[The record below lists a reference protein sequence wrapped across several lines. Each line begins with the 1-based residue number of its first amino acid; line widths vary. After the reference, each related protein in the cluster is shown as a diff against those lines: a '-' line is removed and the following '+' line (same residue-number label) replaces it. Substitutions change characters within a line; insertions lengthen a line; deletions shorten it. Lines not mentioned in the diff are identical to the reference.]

1 MKTTREK
8 IVEEALKSFLT
19 QGYEKTS
26 LNDLANRVNIT
37 KPAIYHYFHNKQEL
51 LSIVQRYLLDMI
63 NKAHEQLY
71 QRDVSLETMLEY
83 LFDSI
88 KNIEKLFQD
97 STGFTTGKFNYH
109 RFFFDCTKYL
119 PTSSMIEESS
129 REHERLLTAKIKQA
143 QQTKQISPKLDAEAL
158 SFQIIATLEGMYL
171 ISLYRPS
178 LEINKI
184 VQKVFSNM
192 KQLLTLDQ

>member
-37 KPAIYHYFHNKQEL
+37 KPAIYHYFHSKQEL
-51 LSIVQRYLLDMI
+51 LSTVLRYLLNMI

-71 QRDVSLETMLEY
+71 HQDISLETTLEY

-109 RFFFDCTKYL
+109 RFFFDCAKYL

-129 REHERLLTAKIKQA
+129 REHERFLTARIKQA
-143 QQTKQISPKLDAEAL
+143 QETKQISSKLDAEAL

-184 VQKVFSNM
+184 AQKVFSNM
-192 KQLLTLDQ
+192 RQLLIVDR

>member
-1 MKTTREK
+1 MKTTKEK

-26 LNDLANRVNIT
+26 LKDLANRVNIT
-37 KPAIYHYFHNKQEL
+37 KPAIYHYFHSKQEL
-51 LSIVQRYLLDMI
+51 LSTVQRYLLNMI
-63 NKAHEQLY
+63 DKAHEQLY
-71 QRDVSLETMLEY
+71 QQDISLETTLKY

-88 KNIEKLFQD
+88 KNIEKRFRD
-97 STGFTTGKFNYH
+97 STGFKTGKFNYH

-129 REHERLLTAKIKQA
+129 REHERLLTARIKQA
-143 QQTKQISPKLDAEAL
+143 QETNQISSKLDAEAL

-171 ISLYRPS
+171 ISLYCPS

-184 VQKVFSNM
+184 AQKVFSNM
-192 KQLLTLDQ
+192 KQLLIVDQ